1 MTFYLSIISGIILLS
16 FGGDYLVKGSSG
28 LARKLNIS
36 PMIIGI
42 VIIGF
47 GTSVPEI
54 FITTSA
60 VMNNSPDIAL
70 GSVVGS
76 NIANI
81 LLVFGF
87 ALLISKTD
95 LLAKVS
101 NGDLFAMLFVTG
113 LLSVLLIYGSIFFP
127 ISLMMIILLPVYFY
141 LSYRFFNKEID
152 TEEVIDQSNYFKII
166 LYIFVGF
173 FLLFLGSEIFI
184 KGLKEFAIYFKVPEA
199 ILGLSLAAI
208 GTSLPELAVTFA
220 SVKNKAEK
228 VLLGNIIGS
237 NIINVLGALGIAS
250 FIGTSIAVPSEFS
263 ETSLYYFLLSA
274 LWLYLL
280 TRIKV
285 NKILFGSFSLIAY
298 FAYIFILYGFH

>member
-1 MTFYLSIISGIILLS
+1 MFFYISIILGIILLS

-54 FITTSA
+54 FVASNA
-60 VMNNSPDIAL
+60 VINNSSDIAL

-81 LLVFGF
+81 LLVFSFG
-87 ALLISKTD
+87 LLIAKDNILKVVSIGD
-95 LLAKVS
+95 MFVMLA
-101 NGDLFAMLFVTG
+101 VTL
-113 LLSVLLIYGSIFFP
+113 LLSIFLIIGSIKTPLSF
-127 ISLMMIILLPVYFY
+127 LMILLLPIYFY
-141 LSYRFFNKEID
+141 CSYSFFNKNIEID
-152 TEEVIDQSNYFKII
+152 EIDANDNYLKLSIS
-166 LYIFVGF
+166 IFVGF
-173 FLLFLGSEIFI
+173 FLLFLGSDIFI
-184 KGLKEFAIYFKVPEA
+184 KGLKDFAAYYNIPEA
-199 ILGLSLAAI
+199 VLGLTLAAI

-228 VLLGNIIGS
+228 VLLGNILGS
-237 NIINVLGALGIAS
+237 NIINVLGALGISSLFGAIIVPENFS
-250 FIGTSIAVPSEFS
+250 FI
-263 ETSLYYFLLSA
+263 SLYYLIFSA

-280 TRIKV
+280 TRIQTK
-285 NKILFGSFSLIAY
+285 KIYLGSFGLALYVIYIISLY
-298 FAYIFILYGFH
+298 

>member
-1 MTFYLSIISGIILLS
+1 MFFYISIIIGIILLS

-54 FITTSA
+54 FVASNA
-60 VMNNSPDIAL
+60 VINNSSDIAL

-81 LLVFGF
+81 LLVFSFG
-87 ALLISKTD
+87 LLIAKDNILKVVSIGD
-95 LLAKVS
+95 MFVMLA
-101 NGDLFAMLFVTG
+101 VTL
-113 LLSVLLIYGSIFFP
+113 LLSIFLIIGSIKTPLSF
-127 ISLMMIILLPVYFY
+127 LMILLLPIYFY
-141 LSYRFFNKEID
+141 CSYSFFNKNIEID
-152 TEEVIDQSNYFKII
+152 EIDANDNYLKLSIS
-166 LYIFVGF
+166 IFVGF
-173 FLLFLGSEIFI
+173 FLLFLGSDIFI
-184 KGLKEFAIYFKVPEA
+184 KGLKDFAAYYNIPEA
-199 ILGLSLAAI
+199 VLGLTLAAI

-228 VLLGNIIGS
+228 VLLGNILGS
-237 NIINVLGALGIAS
+237 NIINVLGALGISSLFGAIIVPENFS
-250 FIGTSIAVPSEFS
+250 FI
-263 ETSLYYFLLSA
+263 SLYYLIFSA

-280 TRIKV
+280 TRIQTK
-285 NKILFGSFSLIAY
+285 KIYLGSFGLALYLIYIISLY
-298 FAYIFILYGFH
+298 

>member
-1 MTFYLSIISGIILLS
+1 MFFYISIIIGIILLS

-54 FITTSA
+54 FVASNA
-60 VMNNSPDIAL
+60 VINNSSDIAL

-81 LLVFGF
+81 LLVFSFG
-87 ALLISKTD
+87 LLIAKDNILKVVSIGD
-95 LLAKVS
+95 MFVMLA
-101 NGDLFAMLFVTG
+101 VTL
-113 LLSVLLIYGSIFFP
+113 LLSIFLIIGSIKTPLSF
-127 ISLMMIILLPVYFY
+127 LMILLLPIYFY
-141 LSYRFFNKEID
+141 CSYNFFNKNIEMDEID
-152 TEEVIDQSNYFKII
+152 ANDNYLKLSIS
-166 LYIFVGF
+166 IFVGF
-173 FLLFLGSEIFI
+173 FLLFLGSDIFI
-184 KGLKEFAIYFKVPEA
+184 KGLKDFAAYYNIPEA
-199 ILGLSLAAI
+199 VLGLTLAAI

-228 VLLGNIIGS
+228 VLLGNILGS
-237 NIINVLGALGIAS
+237 NIINVLGALGISSLFGAIIVPENFS
-250 FIGTSIAVPSEFS
+250 FI
-263 ETSLYYFLLSA
+263 SLYYLIFSA

-280 TRIKV
+280 TRIQTK
-285 NKILFGSFSLIAY
+285 KIYLGSFGLALYLIYIISLY
-298 FAYIFILYGFH
+298 

>member
-1 MTFYLSIISGIILLS
+1 MFFYISIIIGIILLS

-54 FITTSA
+54 FVASNA
-60 VMNNSPDIAL
+60 VINNSSDIAL

-81 LLVFGF
+81 LLVFSFG
-87 ALLISKTD
+87 LLIAKDNILKVVSIGD
-95 LLAKVS
+95 MFVMLA
-101 NGDLFAMLFVTG
+101 VTL
-113 LLSVLLIYGSIFFP
+113 LLSIFLIIGSIKTPLSF
-127 ISLMMIILLPVYFY
+127 LMILLLPIYFY
-141 LSYRFFNKEID
+141 CSYNFFNKNIEMDEID
-152 TEEVIDQSNYFKII
+152 VNDNYLK
-166 LYIFVGF
+166 LSVSIFVGF
-173 FLLFLGSEIFI
+173 FLLFLGSDIFI
-184 KGLKEFAIYFKVPEA
+184 KGLKDFAAYYNIPEA
-199 ILGLSLAAI
+199 VLGLTLAAI

-228 VLLGNIIGS
+228 VLLGNILGS
-237 NIINVLGALGIAS
+237 NIINVLGALGISSLFGAIIVPENFS
-250 FIGTSIAVPSEFS
+250 FI
-263 ETSLYYFLLSA
+263 SLYYLIFSA

-280 TRIKV
+280 TRIQTK
-285 NKILFGSFSLIAY
+285 KIYLGSFGLALYVIYIISLY
-298 FAYIFILYGFH
+298 

>member
-1 MTFYLSIISGIILLS
+1 MFFYISIIIGIILLS

-54 FITTSA
+54 FVASNA
-60 VMNNSPDIAL
+60 VINNSSDIAL

-81 LLVFGF
+81 LLVFSFG
-87 ALLISKTD
+87 LLIAKDNILKVVSIGD
-95 LLAKVS
+95 MFVMLA
-101 NGDLFAMLFVTG
+101 VTL
-113 LLSVLLIYGSIFFP
+113 LLSIFLIIGSIKTPLSF
-127 ISLMMIILLPVYFY
+127 LMILLLPIYFY
-141 LSYRFFNKEID
+141 CSYSFFNKNIEIDEID
-152 TEEVIDQSNYFKII
+152 TNDNYLKLSIS
-166 LYIFVGF
+166 IFVGF
-173 FLLFLGSEIFI
+173 FLLFLGSDIFI
-184 KGLKEFAIYFKVPEA
+184 KGLKDFAAYYNIPEA
-199 ILGLSLAAI
+199 VLGLTLAAI

-228 VLLGNIIGS
+228 VLLGNILGS
-237 NIINVLGALGIAS
+237 NIINVLGALGISSLFGAIIVPENFS
-250 FIGTSIAVPSEFS
+250 FI
-263 ETSLYYFLLSA
+263 SLYYLIFSA

-280 TRIKV
+280 TRIQTK
-285 NKILFGSFSLIAY
+285 KIYLGSFGLALYVIYIISLY
-298 FAYIFILYGFH
+298 

>member
-1 MTFYLSIISGIILLS
+1 MFFYISIIIGIILLS

-54 FITTSA
+54 FVASNA
-60 VMNNSPDIAL
+60 VINNSSDIAL

-81 LLVFGF
+81 LLVFSFG
-87 ALLISKTD
+87 LLIAKDNILKVVSIGD
-95 LLAKVS
+95 MFVMLA
-101 NGDLFAMLFVTG
+101 VTL
-113 LLSVLLIYGSIFFP
+113 LLSIFLIIGSIKTPLSF
-127 ISLMMIILLPVYFY
+127 LMILLLPIYFY
-141 LSYRFFNKEID
+141 CSYNFFNKNIEMDEID
-152 TEEVIDQSNYFKII
+152 ANDNYLK
-166 LYIFVGF
+166 LSVSIFVGF
-173 FLLFLGSEIFI
+173 FLLFLGSDIFI
-184 KGLKEFAIYFKVPEA
+184 KGLKDFAAYYNIPEA
-199 ILGLSLAAI
+199 VLGLTLAAI

-228 VLLGNIIGS
+228 VLLGNILGS
-237 NIINVLGALGIAS
+237 NIINVLGALGISSLFGAIIVPENFS
-250 FIGTSIAVPSEFS
+250 FI
-263 ETSLYYFLLSA
+263 SLYYLIFSA

-280 TRIKV
+280 TRIQTK
-285 NKILFGSFSLIAY
+285 KIYLGSFGLALYLIYIISLY
-298 FAYIFILYGFH
+298 

>member
-1 MTFYLSIISGIILLS
+1 MFFYISIIIGIILLS

-54 FITTSA
+54 FVASNA
-60 VMNNSPDIAL
+60 VINNSSDIAL

-81 LLVFGF
+81 LLVFSFG
-87 ALLISKTD
+87 LLIAKDNILKVVSIGD
-95 LLAKVS
+95 MFVMLA
-101 NGDLFAMLFVTG
+101 VTL
-113 LLSVLLIYGSIFFP
+113 LLSIFLIIGSIKTPLSF
-127 ISLMMIILLPVYFY
+127 LMILLLPIYFY
-141 LSYRFFNKEID
+141 CSYSFFNKNIQIHEID
-152 TEEVIDQSNYFKII
+152 ANDNYLKLSIS
-166 LYIFVGF
+166 IFVGF
-173 FLLFLGSEIFI
+173 FLLFLGSDIFI
-184 KGLKEFAIYFKVPEA
+184 KGLKDFAAYYNIPEA
-199 ILGLSLAAI
+199 VLGLTLAAI

-228 VLLGNIIGS
+228 VLLGNILGS
-237 NIINVLGALGIAS
+237 NIINVLGALGISSLFGAIIVPENFS
-250 FIGTSIAVPSEFS
+250 FI
-263 ETSLYYFLLSA
+263 SLYYLIFSA

-280 TRIKV
+280 TRIQTK
-285 NKILFGSFSLIAY
+285 KIYLGSFGLALYVIYIISLY
-298 FAYIFILYGFH
+298 

>member
-1 MTFYLSIISGIILLS
+1 MLS

-54 FITTSA
+54 FVASNA
-60 VMNNSPDIAL
+60 VINNSSDIAL

-81 LLVFGF
+81 LLVFSFG
-87 ALLISKTD
+87 LLI
-95 LLAKVS
+95 AKDNILKVVS
-101 NGDLFAMLFVTG
+101 IGDMFVMLGVTL
-113 LLSVLLIYGSIFFP
+113 LLSIFLIIGSIKTPLSF
-127 ISLMMIILLPVYFY
+127 LMILLLPIYFY
-141 LSYRFFNKEID
+141 CSYSFFNKNIEID
-152 TEEVIDQSNYFKII
+152 EIDANDNYLKLSIS
-166 LYIFVGF
+166 IFVGF
-173 FLLFLGSEIFI
+173 FLLFLGSDIFI
-184 KGLKEFAIYFKVPEA
+184 KGLKDFAAYYNIPEA
-199 ILGLSLAAI
+199 VLGLTLAAI

-228 VLLGNIIGS
+228 VLLGNILGS
-237 NIINVLGALGIAS
+237 NIINVLGALGISSLFGAIIVPENFS
-250 FIGTSIAVPSEFS
+250 FI
-263 ETSLYYFLLSA
+263 SLYYLIFSA

-280 TRIKV
+280 T
-285 NKILFGSFSLIAY
+285 KIQTKKIYLGSFGLALYLIYIISLY
-298 FAYIFILYGFH
+298 

>member
-1 MTFYLSIISGIILLS
+1 MFFYISIIIGIILLS

-54 FITTSA
+54 FVASNA
-60 VMNNSPDIAL
+60 VINNSSDIAL

-81 LLVFGF
+81 LLVFSFG
-87 ALLISKTD
+87 LLIAKDNILKVVSIGD
-95 LLAKVS
+95 MFVMLA
-101 NGDLFAMLFVTG
+101 VTL
-113 LLSVLLIYGSIFFP
+113 LLSIFLIIGSIKTPLSF
-127 ISLMMIILLPVYFY
+127 LMILLLPIYFY
-141 LSYRFFNKEID
+141 CSYSFFNKNIEID
-152 TEEVIDQSNYFKII
+152 EIDANDNYLKLSIS
-166 LYIFVGF
+166 IFVGF
-173 FLLFLGSEIFI
+173 FLLFLGSDIFI
-184 KGLKEFAIYFKVPEA
+184 KGLKDFAAYYNIPEA
-199 ILGLSLAAI
+199 VLGLTLAAI

-228 VLLGNIIGS
+228 VLLGNILGS
-237 NIINVLGALGIAS
+237 NIINVLGALGISSLFGAIIVPENFS
-250 FIGTSIAVPSEFS
+250 FI
-263 ETSLYYFLLSA
+263 SLYYLIFSA

-280 TRIKV
+280 T
-285 NKILFGSFSLIAY
+285 KIQTKKIYLGSFGLALYLIYIISLY
-298 FAYIFILYGFH
+298 

>member
-1 MTFYLSIISGIILLS
+1 MFFYISIIIGIILLS

-54 FITTSA
+54 FVASNA
-60 VMNNSPDIAL
+60 VINNSSDIAL

-81 LLVFGF
+81 LLVFSFGLLIAKDNILKVVSIGDMF
-87 ALLISKTD
+87 VMLAVTLLLSIFLIIGSIKTPLSFLMILLLPIYFYCSYSFFNKNIEIDEIDANDNYLKLLIS
-95 LLAKVS
+95 
-101 NGDLFAMLFVTG
+101 
-113 LLSVLLIYGSIFFP
+113 
-127 ISLMMIILLPVYFY
+127 
-141 LSYRFFNKEID
+141 
-152 TEEVIDQSNYFKII
+152 
-166 LYIFVGF
+166 IFVGF
-173 FLLFLGSEIFI
+173 FLLFLGSDIFI
-184 KGLKEFAIYFKVPEA
+184 KGLKDFAAYYNIPEA
-199 ILGLSLAAI
+199 VLGLTLAAI

-228 VLLGNIIGS
+228 VLLGNILGS
-237 NIINVLGALGIAS
+237 NIINVLGALGISSLFGAIIVPENFS
-250 FIGTSIAVPSEFS
+250 FI
-263 ETSLYYFLLSA
+263 SLYYLIFSA

-280 TRIKV
+280 T
-285 NKILFGSFSLIAY
+285 KIQTKKIYLGSFGLALYLIYIISLY
-298 FAYIFILYGFH
+298 

>member
-1 MTFYLSIISGIILLS
+1 MFFYISIIIGIILLS

-54 FITTSA
+54 FVASNA
-60 VMNNSPDIAL
+60 VINNSSDIAL

-81 LLVFGF
+81 LLVFSFG
-87 ALLISKTD
+87 LLIAKDNILKVVSIGD
-95 LLAKVS
+95 MFVMLA
-101 NGDLFAMLFVTG
+101 VTL
-113 LLSVLLIYGSIFFP
+113 LLSIFLIIGSIKTPLSF
-127 ISLMMIILLPVYFY
+127 LMILLLPIYFY
-141 LSYRFFNKEID
+141 CSYSFFNKNIEID
-152 TEEVIDQSNYFKII
+152 EIDANDNYLKLSIS
-166 LYIFVGF
+166 IFIGF
-173 FLLFLGSEIFI
+173 FLLFLGSDIFI
-184 KGLKEFAIYFKVPEA
+184 KGLKDFAAYYNIPEA
-199 ILGLSLAAI
+199 VLGLTLAAI

-228 VLLGNIIGS
+228 VLLGNILGS
-237 NIINVLGALGIAS
+237 NIINVLGALGISSLFGAIIVPENFS
-250 FIGTSIAVPSEFS
+250 FI
-263 ETSLYYFLLSA
+263 SLYYLIFSA

-280 TRIKV
+280 TRMQTK
-285 NKILFGSFSLIAY
+285 KIYLGSFGLALYVIYIISLY
-298 FAYIFILYGFH
+298 

>member
-1 MTFYLSIISGIILLS
+1 MFFYISIIIGIILLS

-54 FITTSA
+54 FVASNA
-60 VMNNSPDIAL
+60 VINNSSDIAL

-81 LLVFGF
+81 LLVFSFG
-87 ALLISKTD
+87 LLIAKDNILKVVSIGD
-95 LLAKVS
+95 MFVMLA
-101 NGDLFAMLFVTG
+101 VTI
-113 LLSVLLIYGSIFFP
+113 LLSIFLIIGSIKTPLSF
-127 ISLMMIILLPVYFY
+127 LMILLLPIYFY
-141 LSYRFFNKEID
+141 CSYNFFNKNIEID
-152 TEEVIDQSNYFKII
+152 EIDVNDNYLKLSIS
-166 LYIFVGF
+166 IFVGF
-173 FLLFLGSEIFI
+173 FLLFLGSDIFI
-184 KGLKEFAIYFKVPEA
+184 KGLKDFATYYNIPEA
-199 ILGLSLAAI
+199 VLGLTLAAI

-228 VLLGNIIGS
+228 VLLGNILGS
-237 NIINVLGALGIAS
+237 NIINVLGALGISSLFGAIIVPENFS
-250 FIGTSIAVPSEFS
+250 FI
-263 ETSLYYFLLSA
+263 SLYYLIFSA

-280 TRIKV
+280 TRIQTK
-285 NKILFGSFSLIAY
+285 KIYLGSFGLALYLIYIISLY
-298 FAYIFILYGFH
+298 

>member
-1 MTFYLSIISGIILLS
+1 MFFYISIIIGIILLS

-54 FITTSA
+54 FVASNA
-60 VMNNSPDIAL
+60 VINNSSDIAL

-81 LLVFGF
+81 LLVFSFG
-87 ALLISKTD
+87 LLIAKDNILKVVSIGD
-95 LLAKVS
+95 MFVMLA
-101 NGDLFAMLFVTG
+101 VTL
-113 LLSVLLIYGSIFFP
+113 LLSIFLIIGSIKTPLSF
-127 ISLMMIILLPVYFY
+127 LMILLLPIYFY
-141 LSYRFFNKEID
+141 CSYSFFNKNIEIDEID
-152 TEEVIDQSNYFKII
+152 TNDSYLKLSIS
-166 LYIFVGF
+166 IFVGF
-173 FLLFLGSEIFI
+173 FLLFLGSDIFI
-184 KGLKEFAIYFKVPEA
+184 KGLKDFAAYYNIPEA
-199 ILGLSLAAI
+199 VLGLTLAAI

-228 VLLGNIIGS
+228 VLLGNILGS
-237 NIINVLGALGIAS
+237 NIINVLGALGISSLFGAIIVPENFS
-250 FIGTSIAVPSEFS
+250 FI
-263 ETSLYYFLLSA
+263 SLYYLIFSA

-280 TRIKV
+280 TRIQTK
-285 NKILFGSFSLIAY
+285 KIYLGSFGLALYVIYIISLY
-298 FAYIFILYGFH
+298 

>member
-1 MTFYLSIISGIILLS
+1 MFFYISIIIGIILLS

-54 FITTSA
+54 FVASNA
-60 VMNNSPDIAL
+60 VINNSSDIAL

-81 LLVFGF
+81 LLVFSFG
-87 ALLISKTD
+87 LLI
-95 LLAKVS
+95 AKDNILKVVS
-101 NGDLFAMLFVTG
+101 IGDMFVMLGVTL
-113 LLSVLLIYGSIFFP
+113 LLSIFLIIGSIKTPLSF
-127 ISLMMIILLPVYFY
+127 LMILLLPIYFY
-141 LSYRFFNKEID
+141 CSYNFFNKNIEMDEID
-152 TEEVIDQSNYFKII
+152 VNDNYLK
-166 LYIFVGF
+166 LSVSIFVGF
-173 FLLFLGSEIFI
+173 FLLFLGSDIFI
-184 KGLKEFAIYFKVPEA
+184 KGLKDFAAYYNIPEA
-199 ILGLSLAAI
+199 VLGLTLAAI

-228 VLLGNIIGS
+228 VLLGNILGS
-237 NIINVLGALGIAS
+237 NIINVLGALGISYLFGAIIVPENFS
-250 FIGTSIAVPSEFS
+250 FI
-263 ETSLYYFLLSA
+263 SLYYLIFSA

-280 TRIKV
+280 TRIQTK
-285 NKILFGSFSLIAY
+285 KIYLGSFGLALYLIYIISLY
-298 FAYIFILYGFH
+298 

>member
-1 MTFYLSIISGIILLS
+1 MFFYISIIIGIILLS

-54 FITTSA
+54 FVASNA
-60 VMNNSPDIAL
+60 VINNSSDIAL

-81 LLVFGF
+81 LLVFSFG
-87 ALLISKTD
+87 LLIAKDNILKVVSIGD
-95 LLAKVS
+95 MFVMLA
-101 NGDLFAMLFVTG
+101 VTL
-113 LLSVLLIYGSIFFP
+113 LLSIFLIIGSIKTPLSF
-127 ISLMMIILLPVYFY
+127 LMILLLPIYFY
-141 LSYRFFNKEID
+141 CSYNFFNKNIEMDEID
-152 TEEVIDQSNYFKII
+152 TSDNYLKLSIS
-166 LYIFVGF
+166 IFVGF
-173 FLLFLGSEIFI
+173 FLLFLGSDIFI
-184 KGLKEFAIYFKVPEA
+184 KGLKDFATYYNIPEA
-199 ILGLSLAAI
+199 VLGLTLAAI

-228 VLLGNIIGS
+228 VLLGNILGS
-237 NIINVLGALGIAS
+237 NIINVLGALGISSLFGAIIVPENFS
-250 FIGTSIAVPSEFS
+250 FI
-263 ETSLYYFLLSA
+263 SLYYLIFSA

-280 TRIKV
+280 TRIQTK
-285 NKILFGSFSLIAY
+285 KIYLGSFGLALYLIYIISLY
-298 FAYIFILYGFH
+298 

>member
-1 MTFYLSIISGIILLS
+1 MFFYISIIIGIILLS

-54 FITTSA
+54 FVASNA
-60 VMNNSPDIAL
+60 VINNSSDIAL

-81 LLVFGF
+81 LLVFSFGLLIAKDNILKVVSIGDMF
-87 ALLISKTD
+87 VMLAVTLLLSIFLIIGSIKTPLSFLMILLLPIYFYCSYSFFNKNIEIDEIDANDNYLKLLIS
-95 LLAKVS
+95 
-101 NGDLFAMLFVTG
+101 
-113 LLSVLLIYGSIFFP
+113 
-127 ISLMMIILLPVYFY
+127 
-141 LSYRFFNKEID
+141 
-152 TEEVIDQSNYFKII
+152 
-166 LYIFVGF
+166 IFVGF
-173 FLLFLGSEIFI
+173 FLLFLGSDIFI
-184 KGLKEFAIYFKVPEA
+184 KGLKDFAAYYNIPEA
-199 ILGLSLAAI
+199 VLGLTLAAI

-228 VLLGNIIGS
+228 VLLGNILGS
-237 NIINVLGALGIAS
+237 NIINVLGALGISSLFGAIIVPENFS
-250 FIGTSIAVPSEFS
+250 FI
-263 ETSLYYFLLSA
+263 SLYYLIFSA

-280 TRIKV
+280 TRIQTK
-285 NKILFGSFSLIAY
+285 KIYLGSFGLALYIIYIISLY
-298 FAYIFILYGFH
+298 

>member
-1 MTFYLSIISGIILLS
+1 MFFYISIIIGIILLS

-54 FITTSA
+54 FVASNA
-60 VMNNSPDIAL
+60 VINNSSDIAL

-81 LLVFGF
+81 LLVFSFG
-87 ALLISKTD
+87 LLI
-95 LLAKVS
+95 AKDNILKVVS
-101 NGDLFAMLFVTG
+101 IGDMFVMLGVTL
-113 LLSVLLIYGSIFFP
+113 LLSIFLIIGSIKTPLSF
-127 ISLMMIILLPVYFY
+127 LMILLLPIYFY
-141 LSYRFFNKEID
+141 CSYNFFNKNIEIDEID
-152 TEEVIDQSNYFKII
+152 TSDNYLKLSIS
-166 LYIFVGF
+166 IFVGF
-173 FLLFLGSEIFI
+173 FLLFLGSDIFI
-184 KGLKEFAIYFKVPEA
+184 KGLKDFATYYDIPEA
-199 ILGLSLAAI
+199 VLGLTLAAI

-228 VLLGNIIGS
+228 VLLGNILGS
-237 NIINVLGALGIAS
+237 NIINVLGALGISSLFGAIIVPENFS
-250 FIGTSIAVPSEFS
+250 FI
-263 ETSLYYFLLSA
+263 SLYYLIFSA

-280 TRIKV
+280 T
-285 NKILFGSFSLIAY
+285 KIQTKKIYLGSFGLALYLIYIISLY
-298 FAYIFILYGFH
+298 

>member
-1 MTFYLSIISGIILLS
+1 MFFYISIILGIILLS

-54 FITTSA
+54 FVASNA
-60 VMNNSPDIAL
+60 VINNSSDIAL

-81 LLVFGF
+81 LLVFSFG
-87 ALLISKTD
+87 LLIAKDNIVKVVSIGD
-95 LLAKVS
+95 MFVMLA
-101 NGDLFAMLFVTG
+101 VTL
-113 LLSVLLIYGSIFFP
+113 LLSIFLIIGSIKTPLSF
-127 ISLMMIILLPVYFY
+127 LMILLLPIYFY
-141 LSYRFFNKEID
+141 CSYSFFNKNIEIDEID
-152 TEEVIDQSNYFKII
+152 TNDSYLKLSIS
-166 LYIFVGF
+166 IFVGF
-173 FLLFLGSEIFI
+173 FLLFLGSDIFI
-184 KGLKEFAIYFKVPEA
+184 KGLKDFAAYYNIPEA
-199 ILGLSLAAI
+199 VLGLTLAAI

-228 VLLGNIIGS
+228 VLLGNILGS
-237 NIINVLGALGIAS
+237 NIINVLGALGISSLFGAIIVPENFS
-250 FIGTSIAVPSEFS
+250 FI
-263 ETSLYYFLLSA
+263 SLYYLIFSA

-280 TRIKV
+280 TRIQTK
-285 NKILFGSFSLIAY
+285 KIYLGSFGLALYVIYIISLY
-298 FAYIFILYGFH
+298 

>member
-1 MTFYLSIISGIILLS
+1 MFFYISIIIGIILLS

-54 FITTSA
+54 FVASNA
-60 VMNNSPDIAL
+60 VINNSSDIAL

-81 LLVFGF
+81 LLVFSFG
-87 ALLISKTD
+87 LLI
-95 LLAKVS
+95 AKDNILKVVS
-101 NGDLFAMLFVTG
+101 IGDMFVMLVVTL
-113 LLSVLLIYGSIFFP
+113 LLSIFLIIGSIKTPLSF
-127 ISLMMIILLPVYFY
+127 LMILLLPIYFY
-141 LSYRFFNKEID
+141 CSYSFFNKNIEID
-152 TEEVIDQSNYFKII
+152 EIDANDNYLKLSIS
-166 LYIFVGF
+166 IFVGF
-173 FLLFLGSEIFI
+173 FLLFLGSDIFI
-184 KGLKEFAIYFKVPEA
+184 KGLKDFAAYYNIPEA
-199 ILGLSLAAI
+199 VLGLTLAAI

-228 VLLGNIIGS
+228 VLLGNILGS
-237 NIINVLGALGIAS
+237 NIINVLGALGISSLFGAIIVPENFS
-250 FIGTSIAVPSEFS
+250 FI
-263 ETSLYYFLLSA
+263 SLYYLIFSA

-280 TRIKV
+280 TRIQTK
-285 NKILFGSFSLIAY
+285 KIYLGSFGLALYVIYIISLY
-298 FAYIFILYGFH
+298 

>member
-1 MTFYLSIISGIILLS
+1 MFFYISIIIGIILLS

-54 FITTSA
+54 FVASNA
-60 VMNNSPDIAL
+60 VINNSSDIAL

-81 LLVFGF
+81 LLVFSFG
-87 ALLISKTD
+87 LLIAKDNILKVVSIGD
-95 LLAKVS
+95 MFVMLA
-101 NGDLFAMLFVTG
+101 VTL
-113 LLSVLLIYGSIFFP
+113 LLSIFLIIGSIKTPLSF
-127 ISLMMIILLPVYFY
+127 LMILLLPIYFY
-141 LSYRFFNKEID
+141 CSYNFFNKNIEID
-152 TEEVIDQSNYFKII
+152 EIDANDNYLKLSIS
-166 LYIFVGF
+166 IFVGF
-173 FLLFLGSEIFI
+173 FLLFLGSDIFI
-184 KGLKEFAIYFKVPEA
+184 KGLKDFAAYYNIPEA
-199 ILGLSLAAI
+199 VLGLTLAAI

-228 VLLGNIIGS
+228 VLLGNILGS
-237 NIINVLGALGIAS
+237 NIINVLGALGISSLFGAIIVPENFS
-250 FIGTSIAVPSEFS
+250 FI
-263 ETSLYYFLLSA
+263 SLYYLIFSA

-280 TRIKV
+280 T
-285 NKILFGSFSLIAY
+285 KIQTKKIYLGSFGLALYLIYIISLY
-298 FAYIFILYGFH
+298 

>member
-1 MTFYLSIISGIILLS
+1 MFFYISIIIGIILLS

-54 FITTSA
+54 FVASNA
-60 VMNNSPDIAL
+60 VINNSSDIAL

-81 LLVFGF
+81 LLVFSFG
-87 ALLISKTD
+87 LLIAKDNILKVVSIGD
-95 LLAKVS
+95 MFVMLA
-101 NGDLFAMLFVTG
+101 VTL
-113 LLSVLLIYGSIFFP
+113 LLSIFLIIGSIKTPLSF
-127 ISLMMIILLPVYFY
+127 LMILLLPIYFY
-141 LSYRFFNKEID
+141 CSYSFFNKNIEID
-152 TEEVIDQSNYFKII
+152 EIDANDNYLKLSIS
-166 LYIFVGF
+166 IFIGF
-173 FLLFLGSEIFI
+173 FLLFLGSDIFI
-184 KGLKEFAIYFKVPEA
+184 KGLKDFAAYYNIPEA
-199 ILGLSLAAI
+199 VLGLTLAAI

-228 VLLGNIIGS
+228 VLLGNILGS
-237 NIINVLGALGIAS
+237 NTINVLGALGISSLFGAIIVPENFS
-250 FIGTSIAVPSEFS
+250 FI
-263 ETSLYYFLLSA
+263 SLYYLIFSA

-280 TRIKV
+280 TRIQTK
-285 NKILFGSFSLIAY
+285 KIYLGSFGLALYVIYIISLY
-298 FAYIFILYGFH
+298 

>member
-1 MTFYLSIISGIILLS
+1 MFFYISIIIGIILLS

-54 FITTSA
+54 FVASNA
-60 VMNNSPDIAL
+60 VINNSSDIAL

-81 LLVFGF
+81 LLVFSFG
-87 ALLISKTD
+87 LLIAKDNILKVVSIGD
-95 LLAKVS
+95 MFVMLA
-101 NGDLFAMLFVTG
+101 VTL
-113 LLSVLLIYGSIFFP
+113 LLSIFLIIGSIKTPLSF
-127 ISLMMIILLPVYFY
+127 LMILLLPIYFY
-141 LSYRFFNKEID
+141 CSYSFFNKNIEID
-152 TEEVIDQSNYFKII
+152 EIDANDNYLKLSIS
-166 LYIFVGF
+166 IFIGF
-173 FLLFLGSEIFI
+173 FLLFLGSDIFI
-184 KGLKEFAIYFKVPEA
+184 KGLKDFAAYYNIPEA
-199 ILGLSLAAI
+199 VLGLTLAAI

-228 VLLGNIIGS
+228 VLLGNILGS
-237 NIINVLGALGIAS
+237 NIINVLGALGISSLFGTIIVPENFS
-250 FIGTSIAVPSEFS
+250 FI
-263 ETSLYYFLLSA
+263 SLYYLIFSA

-280 TRIKV
+280 TRIQTK
-285 NKILFGSFSLIAY
+285 KIYLGSFGLALYVIYIISLY
-298 FAYIFILYGFH
+298 

>member
-1 MTFYLSIISGIILLS
+1 MFFYISIIIGIILLS

-54 FITTSA
+54 FVASNA
-60 VMNNSPDIAL
+60 VINNSSDIAL

-81 LLVFGF
+81 LLVFSFGLLIAKDNILKVVSIGDMF
-87 ALLISKTD
+87 VMLAVTLLLSIFLIIGSIKTPLSFLMILLLPIYFYCSYSFFNKNIEIDEIDANDNYLKLLIS
-95 LLAKVS
+95 
-101 NGDLFAMLFVTG
+101 
-113 LLSVLLIYGSIFFP
+113 
-127 ISLMMIILLPVYFY
+127 
-141 LSYRFFNKEID
+141 
-152 TEEVIDQSNYFKII
+152 
-166 LYIFVGF
+166 IFVGF
-173 FLLFLGSEIFI
+173 FLLFLGSDIFI
-184 KGLKEFAIYFKVPEA
+184 KGLKDFAAYYNIPEA
-199 ILGLSLAAI
+199 VLGLTLAAI

-228 VLLGNIIGS
+228 VLLGNILGS
-237 NIINVLGALGIAS
+237 NIINVLGALGISSLFGAIIVPENFS
-250 FIGTSIAVPSEFS
+250 FI
-263 ETSLYYFLLSA
+263 SLYYLIFSA

-280 TRIKV
+280 TRIQTK
-285 NKILFGSFSLIAY
+285 KIYLGSFGLALYLIYIISLY
-298 FAYIFILYGFH
+298 

>member
-1 MTFYLSIISGIILLS
+1 MFFYISIIIGIILLS

-54 FITTSA
+54 FVASNA
-60 VMNNSPDIAL
+60 VINNSSDIAL

-81 LLVFGF
+81 LLVFSFG
-87 ALLISKTD
+87 LLI
-95 LLAKVS
+95 AKDNILKVVS
-101 NGDLFAMLFVTG
+101 IGDMFVMLGVTL
-113 LLSVLLIYGSIFFP
+113 LLSIFLIIGSIKTPLSF
-127 ISLMMIILLPVYFY
+127 LMILLLPIYFY
-141 LSYRFFNKEID
+141 CSYSFFNKNIEID
-152 TEEVIDQSNYFKII
+152 EIDANDNYLKLSIS
-166 LYIFVGF
+166 IFVGF
-173 FLLFLGSEIFI
+173 FLLFLGSDIFI
-184 KGLKEFAIYFKVPEA
+184 KGLKDFAAYYNIPEA
-199 ILGLSLAAI
+199 VLGLTLAAI

-228 VLLGNIIGS
+228 VLLGNILGS
-237 NIINVLGALGIAS
+237 NIINVLGALGISSLFGAIIVPENFS
-250 FIGTSIAVPSEFS
+250 FI
-263 ETSLYYFLLSA
+263 SLYYLIFSA

-280 TRIKV
+280 TRIQTK
-285 NKILFGSFSLIAY
+285 KIYLGSFGLALYVIYIISLY
-298 FAYIFILYGFH
+298 

>member
-1 MTFYLSIISGIILLS
+1 MFFYISIIIGIILLS

-54 FITTSA
+54 FVASNA
-60 VMNNSPDIAL
+60 VINNSSDIAL

-81 LLVFGF
+81 LLVFSFGLLIAKDNILKVVSIGDMF
-87 ALLISKTD
+87 VMLAVTLLLSIFLIIGSIKTPLSFLMILLLPIYFYCSYSFFNKNIEIDEIDANDNYLKLLIS
-95 LLAKVS
+95 
-101 NGDLFAMLFVTG
+101 
-113 LLSVLLIYGSIFFP
+113 
-127 ISLMMIILLPVYFY
+127 
-141 LSYRFFNKEID
+141 
-152 TEEVIDQSNYFKII
+152 
-166 LYIFVGF
+166 IFVGF
-173 FLLFLGSEIFI
+173 FLLFLGSDIFI
-184 KGLKEFAIYFKVPEA
+184 KGLKDFAAYYNIPEA
-199 ILGLSLAAI
+199 VLGLTLAAI

-228 VLLGNIIGS
+228 VLLGNILGS
-237 NIINVLGALGIAS
+237 NIINVLGALGISSLFGAIIVPENFS
-250 FIGTSIAVPSEFS
+250 FI
-263 ETSLYYFLLSA
+263 SLYYLIFSA

-280 TRIKV
+280 TRIQTK
-285 NKILFGSFSLIAY
+285 KIYLGSFGLVLYVIYIISLY
-298 FAYIFILYGFH
+298 

>member
-1 MTFYLSIISGIILLS
+1 MFFYISIIIGIILLS

-54 FITTSA
+54 FVASNA
-60 VMNNSPDIAL
+60 VINNSSDIAL

-81 LLVFGF
+81 LLVFSFG
-87 ALLISKTD
+87 LLIAKDNILKVVSIGD
-95 LLAKVS
+95 MFVMLA
-101 NGDLFAMLFVTG
+101 VTL
-113 LLSVLLIYGSIFFP
+113 LLSIFLIIGSIKTPLSF
-127 ISLMMIILLPVYFY
+127 LMILLLPIYFY
-141 LSYRFFNKEID
+141 CSYSFFNKNIEIDEID
-152 TEEVIDQSNYFKII
+152 TSDNYLKLSIS
-166 LYIFVGF
+166 IFVGF
-173 FLLFLGSEIFI
+173 FLLFLGSDIFI
-184 KGLKEFAIYFKVPEA
+184 KGLKDFATYYNIPEA
-199 ILGLSLAAI
+199 VLGLTLAAI

-228 VLLGNIIGS
+228 VLLGNILGS
-237 NIINVLGALGIAS
+237 NIINVLGALGISSLFGAIIIPENFS
-250 FIGTSIAVPSEFS
+250 FI
-263 ETSLYYFLLSA
+263 SLYYLIFSA

-280 TRIKV
+280 TRIQTK
-285 NKILFGSFSLIAY
+285 KIYLGSFGLALYLIYIISLY
-298 FAYIFILYGFH
+298 

>member
-1 MTFYLSIISGIILLS
+1 MFFYISIIIGIIFLS

-54 FITTSA
+54 FVASNA
-60 VMNNSPDIAL
+60 VINNSSDIAL

-81 LLVFGF
+81 LLVFSFG
-87 ALLISKTD
+87 LLIAKDNILKVVSIGD
-95 LLAKVS
+95 MFVMLA
-101 NGDLFAMLFVTG
+101 VTL
-113 LLSVLLIYGSIFFP
+113 LLSIFLIMGSIKTPLSF
-127 ISLMMIILLPVYFY
+127 LMILLLPIYFY
-141 LSYRFFNKEID
+141 CSYSFFNKNIEID
-152 TEEVIDQSNYFKII
+152 KIDANDNYLKLSIS
-166 LYIFVGF
+166 IFVGF
-173 FLLFLGSEIFI
+173 FLLFLGSDIFI
-184 KGLKEFAIYFKVPEA
+184 KGLKDFAAYYNIPEA
-199 ILGLSLAAI
+199 VLGLTLAAI

-228 VLLGNIIGS
+228 VLLGNILGS
-237 NIINVLGALGIAS
+237 NIINVLGALGISSLFGAIIVPENFS
-250 FIGTSIAVPSEFS
+250 FI
-263 ETSLYYFLLSA
+263 SLYYLIFSA

-280 TRIKV
+280 TRIQTK
-285 NKILFGSFSLIAY
+285 KIYLGSFGLALYVIYIISLY
-298 FAYIFILYGFH
+298 